1 MSLAFILILIPRATT
16 KNAATQAEGTTAN
29 NNDTVQN
36 FLLFASHEALLSCS
50 LSPQVFPPIS
60 SLLFCM
66 LSRAFIA
73 VSFLALFLSSCL
85 AFHSFSSL
93 LRGRKARAMA
103 EMRVL

>member
-16 KNAATQAEGTTAN
+16 KNVATQTEGTTAD
-29 NNDTVQN
+29 NDNTVQSL
-36 FLLFASHEALLSCS
+36 LLFASHEALLSCI
-50 LSPQVFPPIS
+50 LSTQLFSPIS

-66 LSRAFIA
+66 LSRAFMA
-73 VSFLALFLSSCL
+73 LSFLALFPSSCF

-93 LRGRKARAMA
+93 LSGRKDRAMA